1 MIKYITKSKTKNYPM
16 IKWAKELFPICRSIT
31 GAGLRETIFYLKKIN
46 SNLSILSFNTGK
58 KVFDWKIPKEWN
70 IKDSYIK
77 HESGRKYAEFSKS
90 NLHVVNY
97 STSVNRWVSRDE
109 LLKHI
114 YTSKE
119 FPNAI
124 PYITS
129 YYKKKWGFCLSEKEK
144 KRLPKGRFKVF
155 INSTFHKGK
164 LNLAEAKIKGKVKK
178 EIFFSTNI
186 CHPSM
191 ANNELS
197 GPVLASALLKYIQDN
212 YKKTYYSYRFLFTP
226 ETIGS
231 IAYLSKNYK
240 KMKKRILAGFTL
252 SCVGDERSYSHVLSP
267 KYNLADKALS
277 SALLGLNNVKTFSF
291 IHRGSDERQYCSP
304 RIKLPVCGFC
314 RTKYGEY
321 PEYHTSQD
329 NFKVVTEKGLQG
341 SFNVMK
347 NIIDSFEVG
356 LFPETNILGEPQLG
370 KRELYNDAKKN
381 RKRLNI
387 FAYSDGKTNIFDL
400 CKKINIP
407 LEELLLDIKKFKK
420 LKLLKSR
427 YLK

>member
-1 MIKYITKSKTKNYPM
+1 
-16 IKWAKELFPICRSIT
+16 
-31 GAGLRETIFYLKKIN
+31 
-46 SNLSILSFNTGK
+46 
-58 KVFDWKIPKEWN
+58 
-70 IKDSYIK
+70 
-77 HESGRKYAEFSKS
+77 
-90 NLHVVNY
+90 
-97 STSVNRWVSRDE
+97 
-109 LLKHI
+109 
-114 YTSKE
+114 
-119 FPNAI
+119 
-124 PYITS
+124 
-129 YYKKKWGFCLSEKEK
+129 
-144 KRLPKGRFKVF
+144 
-155 INSTFHKGK
+155 
-164 LNLAEAKIKGKVKK
+164 
-178 EIFFSTNI
+178 
-186 CHPSM
+186 M